1 MDTNIINSI
10 VQRLNI
16 IESKIEDIEKYINI
30 GKKKE
35 KKNEYQTINFIK
47 FDKNNEL
54 YNIQTIE
61 GSSLN
66 ISISL
71 KEIKNIIDYLKS
83 NEYYI
88 LNNYSIIS
96 SNI

>member
-1 MDTNIINSI
+1 MDINIINSI
-10 VQRLNI
+10 VQRLDR
-16 IESKIEDIEKYINI
+16 IESKIEDIEKFINI

-35 KKNEYQTINFIK
+35 KKNDYQTINHIQYDF
-47 FDKNNEL
+47 NNDL

-61 GSSLN
+61 GSTLN

-88 LNNYSIIS
+88 LNNYSIVTTIK
-96 SNI
+96 